1 MNSFFGIKKFKKAIW
16 RFIPNRFHLK
26 LKLIYM
32 LVTGNYDKEMVLVS
46 KLLKGKRRFIDIGA
60 NQGIYSL
67 YFASTFKEVNAF
79 EPVKEITKFL
89 KYSNKVNIQ
98 RHHEALS
105 NSVGEQIIEIPKFK
119 SESLISLS
127 SLSYSGELPTV
138 KRTVNILSLDYFGFK
153 DVDLIKIDVE
163 GHEDFVVEGALETIK
178 RCKPFLIIEIELR
191 HRAKDID
198 FLVERLKNL
207 NYKCFFCRNK
217 KKLIPYE
224 NFKADVDQ
232 NIELF
237 GKDIQSKC
245 QYINNFIFIPH

>member
-1 MNSFFGIKKFKKAIW
+1 M
-16 RFIPNRFHLK
+16 
-26 LKLIYM
+26 
-32 LVTGNYDKEMVLVS
+32 
-46 KLLKGKRRFIDIGA
+46 
-60 NQGIYSL
+60 
-67 YFASTFKEVNAF
+67 
-79 EPVKEITKFL
+79 
-89 KYSNKVNIQ
+89 
-98 RHHEALS
+98 
-105 NSVGEQIIEIPKFK
+105 
-119 SESLISLS
+119 
-127 SLSYSGELPTV
+127 
-138 KRTVNILSLDYFGFK
+138 
-153 DVDLIKIDVE
+153 
-163 GHEDFVVEGALETIK
+163 ETIK